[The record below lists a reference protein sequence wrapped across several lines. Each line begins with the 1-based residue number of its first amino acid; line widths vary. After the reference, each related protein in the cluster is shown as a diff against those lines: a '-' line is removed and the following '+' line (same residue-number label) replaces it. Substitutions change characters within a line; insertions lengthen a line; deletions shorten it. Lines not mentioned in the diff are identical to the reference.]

1 MTQSVLEMTKD
12 LVHAQIQAGS
22 LAPENLNEVLRSTYE
37 SLVALRA
44 VESGESSLPP
54 TDSVMAVAATPMS
67 WKKSITKHAVTC
79 LECGASF
86 KQLSSRHLKLHD
98 LDGRSYRTKYGIPAT
113 QSLAARATTA
123 LRQQI
128 VQQSRPWEKTST
140 FMKHQKASIVDE
152 TPAAPAKKARA
163 KKKADPT
170 S

>member
-1 MTQSVLEMTKD
+1 MLQSVLEMTKD

-22 LAPENLNEVLRSTYE
+22 LSPENLNEVLRNTYE
-37 SLVALRA
+37 SLLALRA
-44 VESGESSLPP
+44 AESGESAPAHVDP
-54 TDSVMAVAATPMS
+54 VHDTVVAPVS

-98 LDGRSYRTKYGIPAT
+98 LDSRSYRTKYGIPPT

-128 VQQSRPWEKTST
+128 VQQSRPWEKTTT
-140 FMKHQKASIVDE
+140 FKKHQKANVVDE
-152 TPAAPAKKARA
+152 PLEKPARKARA
-163 KKKADPT
+163 KKKATPAT
-170 S
+170 

>member
-37 SLVALRA
+37 NLVALRA
-44 VESGESSLPP
+44 AESGESAPMSADPVQNMSTVP
-54 TDSVMAVAATPMS
+54 TS

-98 LDGRSYRTKYGIPAT
+98 LDSRSYRTKYGIPAT

-140 FMKHQKASIVDE
+140 FLKHQKASVAEE
-152 TPAAPAKKARA
+152 TPAKPARKARA
-163 KKKADPT
+163 KKKAAPAT
-170 S
+170 

>member
-1 MTQSVLEMTKD
+1 VLD
-12 LVHAQIQAGS
+12 AAA
-22 LAPENLNEVLRSTYE
+22 APTH
-37 SLVALRA
+37 
-44 VESGESSLPP
+44 
-54 TDSVMAVAATPMS
+54 

-86 KQLSSRHLKLHD
+86 RQLSSRHLKLHD
-98 LDGRSYRTKYGIPAT
+98 LDGRTYRTKYGIPVT

-140 FMKHQKASIVDE
+140 FMKHQKASLAAE
-152 TPAAPAKKARA
+152 TPAKPARKARA
-163 KKKADPT
+163 KKKAAPT

>member
-1 MTQSVLEMTKD
+1 MSQSVLEMAKD

-22 LAPENLNEVLRSTYE
+22 LSPENLNEVLRSTYE

-44 VESGESSLPP
+44 AESG
-54 TDSVMAVAATPMS
+54 DSASAHADPVHDTAIAPIN

-98 LDGRSYRTKYGIPAT
+98 LDSRSYRTKYGIPPT

-140 FMKHQKASIVDE
+140 FMKHQKASAAEE
-152 TPAAPAKKARA
+152 TPAKPARKAKA
-163 KKKADPT
+163 KKKAAAAN
-170 S
+170 